1 MGDLPLRTPNHRR
14 LGRPLPYQLANDTHA
29 HLAPTCVYHTNYIK
43 YCERARSE
51 AFFEAGLN
59 FTKEGGYFVVSALEA
74 KFLASA
80 VLGDEVFVRTK
91 LIELKKASLVLE
103 QEIYKFEEKDAEK
116 VLFKATI
123 TLAFMKEGR
132 LAKIDESMKTFIN
145 EVKF

>member
-1 MGDLPLRTPNHRR
+1 MKIRI
-14 LGRPLPYQLANDTHA
+14 YYEDTDA
-29 HLAPTCVYHTNYIK
+29 GGIVYHTNYIK

-91 LIELKKASLVLE
+91 LVELKKASLVLE
-103 QEIYKFEEKDAEK
+103 QEIYKFDEKKDVEK

-123 TLAFMKEGR
+123 TLAFMKDGR

>member
-1 MGDLPLRTPNHRR
+1 MKIRI
-14 LGRPLPYQLANDTHA
+14 YYEDTDA
-29 HLAPTCVYHTNYIK
+29 GGIVYHTNYIK

-51 AFFEAGLN
+51 AFFQAGLN

-103 QEIYKFEEKDAEK
+103 QEIYKFGEK

>member
-1 MGDLPLRTPNHRR
+1 MKIRI
-14 LGRPLPYQLANDTHA
+14 YYEDTDA
-29 HLAPTCVYHTNYIK
+29 GGIVYHTNYIK

-103 QEIYKFEEKDAEK
+103 QEIYKFDEKDAEK
-116 VLFKATI
+116 VLFEATI